1 MNPERWQ
8 QIDNLLQSALARSPE
23 ERSAFLSRACAEDDV
38 LRSEVE
44 SLIASHEDASNFLET
59 PMSQIAAEL
68 LVNDRSGLTA
78 GQEIG
83 PYKIVGSLGAG
94 GMGEVYLAE
103 DPRLGR
109 KIALKLLPDY
119 LTKDESESTPRP
131 AGQELQR
138 RQPIENN
145 APNPAPRQSQQ
156 RGQSRQSEQT
166 GGNRG
171 E

>member
-1 MNPERWQ
+1 MTPKRWQ

-23 ERSAFLSRACAEDDV
+23 ERSAFLARACAEDEL

-68 LVNDRSGLTA
+68 LVNGRAGLA
-78 GQEIG
+78 VGQKIG

-119 LTKDESESTPRP
+119 LTKDENRLRRF
-131 AGQELQR
+131 ELEAR
-138 RQPIENN
+138 AASSLNHPNIVPIKGLGKVNGN
-145 APNPAPRQSQQ
+145 HFLL
-156 RGQSRQSEQT
+156 RGFFAVR
-166 GGNRG
+166 
-171 E
+171 